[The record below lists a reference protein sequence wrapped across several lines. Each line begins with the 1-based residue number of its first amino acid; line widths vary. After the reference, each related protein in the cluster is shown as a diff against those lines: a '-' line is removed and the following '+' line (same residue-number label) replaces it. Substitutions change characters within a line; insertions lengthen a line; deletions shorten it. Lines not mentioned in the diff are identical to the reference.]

1 MNIKIE
7 INFILYFHIIFLFSI
22 LKAEQ
27 TYYLSIYVYLLDD
40 HITKIYLNELNILP
54 NRIYAIYEN
63 QSDKLI
69 IKQIKYI
76 FGHVIKIK
84 IYNGRGVCYIGIN
97 IRINEYIIKPEL
109 LKFWKCENCDTD
121 DGNYIYNINTNDFY
135 LNKDNSRDKYYYM
148 SFNINSKEELM
159 YLTNIVDKN
168 YYTLNQNEISYN
180 YLNLKGCEEFILV
193 DLTNKTNFYVT
204 HNKTFII
211 PFDTIYFKLNIE
223 ESSSYYGK
231 IMGFNFIT
239 KIYEELHNNGTFQ
252 INDEYSSLKYII
264 SERDINNN
272 GFHIK
277 LNIITYNS
285 PEQLYL
291 SQTVSNLGIFDF
303 YFCQDGYN
311 ICDSEFY
318 LNCINE
324 FKCYE
329 YCPNKISN
337 NCNLTKCNYCHPE
350 CKTCSET
357 FTEKNKNCK
366 SCSSPNQYLK
376 YDYCVSSCD
385 KDFYIDNEDSSNKI
399 CKCDLDNCFSCSM
412 ESLNNNNSCIKCN
425 EEKGYFPLYDYI
437 KKDDLFTKCYK
448 FSEGYYLDN
457 SYYKS
462 CYKSCKY
469 CEIGGNETYH
479 NCLQCQNNYIY
490 EILYNNYKNCY
501 TNCSSYF
508 YNNTN
513 LNQIYCTETPKCT
526 GIYNKLINGTREC
539 IDECY
544 KISEYKFRNI
554 CYKECPEDSIISEN
568 ISFFC
573 EVICYEEKP
582 FELIEKQ
589 ECTDDCPIKELK
601 FKTCII
607 KYIDKK
613 KEEMETEN
621 INNTD
626 TLEKNIA
633 AQDVILESINNGI
646 TSDNYD
652 TSDVENGED
661 DIIEDKKMTI
671 IITTTENQK
680 NNNNNNYT
688 KIDLSECE
696 ILLRQAYKIPEDKKL
711 YMKIVDVPQEGM
723 KISKIEY
730 EIYCKLHDKNLIQLN
745 KSICENSKVDLIVH
759 ATLSEHIDKLNSSS
773 GYYNDICYSATSDDG
788 TDILLKDSK
797 KEFIKY
803 NKTLCQ
809 DNCEF
814 SEYDF
819 NTQKEKMFM

>member
-40 HITKIYLNELNILP
+40 HITKIYFNNINILP
-54 NRIYAIYEN
+54 NRIGGIYQNPKE
-63 QSDKLI
+63 KLI
-69 IKQIKYI
+69 IKQINYI
-76 FGHVIKIK
+76 FGQVIKIE
-84 IYNGRGVCYIGIN
+84 IYNGASICYIGIN

-121 DGNYIYNINTNDFY
+121 DGNYIYNIDKKYFY
-135 LNKDNSRDKYYYM
+135 LNKGKSSDTYYNM
-148 SFNINSKEELM
+148 NFNINSKEELM

-193 DLTNKTNFYVT
+193 DLTNKINFYVT
-204 HNKTFII
+204 HNKNFII
-211 PFDTIYFKLNIE
+211 PFNTIYFKLNIE

-264 SERDINNN
+264 SERNINNN

-277 LNIITYNS
+277 LIIVTYNS

-318 LNCINE
+318 SNCINE

-337 NCNLTKCNYCHPE
+337 NFNLTKCNYCHPE

-385 KDFYIDNEDSSNKI
+385 KGFYIDNEDSSNKI

-425 EEKGYFPLYDYI
+425 EEKGYFPLYDFI
-437 KKDDLFTKCYK
+437 KNDELFTKCYK

-501 TNCSSYF
+501 TNCSYYF

-513 LNQIYCTETPKCT
+513 LNQLYCTETPKCT

-613 KEEMETEN
+613 KRKWK
-621 INNTD
+621 
-626 TLEKNIA
+626 L
-633 AQDVILESINNGI
+633 
-646 TSDNYD
+646 
-652 TSDVENGED
+652 
-661 DIIEDKKMTI
+661 
-671 IITTTENQK
+671 
-680 NNNNNNYT
+680 
-688 KIDLSECE
+688 KI
-696 ILLRQAYKIPEDKKL
+696 
-711 YMKIVDVPQEGM
+711 
-723 KISKIEY
+723 
-730 EIYCKLHDKNLIQLN
+730 
-745 KSICENSKVDLIVH
+745 
-759 ATLSEHIDKLNSSS
+759 
-773 GYYNDICYSATSDDG
+773 
-788 TDILLKDSK
+788 
-797 KEFIKY
+797 
-803 NKTLCQ
+803 
-809 DNCEF
+809 
-814 SEYDF
+814 
-819 NTQKEKMFM
+819 